1 MRLRPMS
8 FALTSYAV
16 VFELTIGRN
25 AIKNITLKG
34 KFLIDLVFTK
44 EAARTYF
51 HCNKG
56 RTFVTKL

>member
-1 MRLRPMS
+1 M
-8 FALTSYAV
+8 V

-25 AIKNITLKG
+25 TIKNITTMG

-44 EAARTYF
+44 EATRAYF